1 MAQPLHVKLE
11 TGDRRIRVE
20 RAASDGCHREVWEF
34 STYAAERGVLVLD
47 AYDRQ
52 SRPSRRHKWRPSTP
66 LGFAYQRLEPRYTTI
81 KAEDV
86 PLPDEVVEAAKQAF
100 ASKLEVTR

>member
-1 MAQPLHVKLE
+1 MAQQLHVEFE
-11 TGDRRIRVE
+11 TGYRRILVE
-20 RAASDGCHREVWEF
+20 RAEPEGCRREVWEF
-34 STYAAERGVLVLD
+34 STYAAESARLILQ

-52 SRPSRRHKWRPSTP
+52 SRPSRRHKWRPST
-66 LGFAYQRLEPRYTTI
+66 GQGWMYQRLEPRYSRL

-86 PLPDEVVEAAKQAF
+86 PLQDEVAEAAKQAF

>member
-11 TGDRRIRVE
+11 TGDRRILVA
-20 RAASDGCHREVWEF
+20 RAAPGGCHREVWEF

-52 SRPSRRHKWRPSTP
+52 SRPSRRHKWRPSTQ

>member
-1 MAQPLHVKLE
+1 MHVEFE
-11 TGDRRIRVE
+11 TGYRRIRVE
-20 RAASDGCHREVWEF
+20 RAVSDGCYREVWEF

-52 SRPSRRHKWRPSTP
+52 SRPSRRHKWRSSTHH
-66 LGFAYQRLEPRYTTI
+66 GFAYQRLEPRYSTI
-81 KAEDV
+81 KAEEV
-86 PLPDEVVEAAKQAF
+86 PLPDDVVEAAKQAF